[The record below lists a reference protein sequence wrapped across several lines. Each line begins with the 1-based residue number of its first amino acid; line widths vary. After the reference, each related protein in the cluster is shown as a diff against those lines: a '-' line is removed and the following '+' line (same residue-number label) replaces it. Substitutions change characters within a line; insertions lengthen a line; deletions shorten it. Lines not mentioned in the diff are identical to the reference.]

1 MLCMHS
7 AHGRAPKESQGELHL
22 RTQPLN
28 MRVFFNMHFAVHP
41 GQVLLLLAGHSL
53 GGALAQLA
61 AHDIATAAA
70 KQGLTVSVGC
80 YTFGAPRVGNH
91 AFANEYNKLV
101 PHTWHII
108 NDQVR

>member
-1 MLCMHS
+1 
-7 AHGRAPKESQGELHL
+7 
-22 RTQPLN
+22 
-28 MRVFFNMHFAVHP
+28 MHFAVHP
-41 GQVLLLLAGHSL
+41 GQVVLLLAGHSL

-70 KQGLTVSVGC
+70 KQGLTVTVGC
-80 YTFGAPRVGNH
+80 YTFGAPRMGNH

-108 NDQVR
+108 NDQVRQAPLAALTCDSCQQDAMSPNMHRLLA

>member
-1 MLCMHS
+1 MH
-7 AHGRAPKESQGELHL
+7 P
-22 RTQPLN
+22 
-28 MRVFFNMHFAVHP
+28 AVHP
-41 GQVLLLLAGHSL
+41 GQVLLLLVGHSL

-61 AHDIATAAA
+61 AHDIATAGA

>member
-1 MLCMHS
+1 MHS
-7 AHGRAPKESQGELHL
+7 AHCRASKESKRGLHL
-22 RTQPLN
+22 KIRSLK
-28 MRVFFNMHFAVHP
+28 MRVLPDMHPALHP
-41 GQVLLLLAGHSL
+41 GLLLLLLVGHSL

-61 AHDIATAAA
+61 AHDIATAGA
-70 KQGLTVSVGC
+70 KQGLTVRLGC

-91 AFANEYNKLV
+91 AFAREYNKLV